1 MVPGTER
8 VCKEMLTATNSAATI
23 TTTAVSHYHHYH
35 LHHHQHPIKY
45 RTGFMTK
52 VVSFNLPQSENG
64 VKDALNTQE
73 GERSPPSPPR
83 YWECSILGGHGCGRE
98 FNPKVKET
106 HCNFVHLTGAVNLAS
121 LSNLLIAVWCPNWS
135 TPERGRADVLMR
147 IFL

>member
-73 GERSPPSPPR
+73 GERSPPHPPDTGSVPFSVAMAVA
-83 YWECSILGGHGCGRE
+83 ENSIPRSRKHT
-98 FNPKVKET
+98 VI
-106 HCNFVHLTGAVNLAS
+106 
-121 LSNLLIAVWCPNWS
+121 LSTS
-135 TPERGRADVLMR
+135 RVL
-147 IFL
+147 